1 MSTVVEEAAAAAP
14 RSGRRERVGWYFY
27 AFADHAFYTTV
38 LAVFIGPFLT
48 GIAKAAADGHGNVH
62 PLGITVAAGSYYP
75 YLVSLSVFLSV
86 FALPVVGAVA
96 DRSAHRK
103 RLLALTA
110 YVGAAICCCFALVP
124 PTGYLL
130 GGALFVL
137 ANIALSAASV
147 VYNSFLTQLVEPDR
161 RDSTSSLGW
170 ATGYVGGFAH
180 LALCLV
186 AVSVFGATSAT
197 ARGVM
202 VFAGLWWAGF
212 AVLPLLWL
220 HDRAPVRPAP
230 DEGGVLAAG
239 FRQLGQTLRHLK
251 AYPLTLMFLLAF
263 LVYNDG
269 IQTVIALASTYGT
282 EELKLEQGVLATTIL
297 IVQLVAFLGALLLGW
312 IASRAGAW
320 KTVLGSLVAWTAV
333 ILAAFWVPAGSPAL
347 FMLLGAAIGIVL
359 GGSQALSRSLF
370 SQLIPAGR
378 EAEYF
383 GFYAISDKGTSWL
396 GPLVFGL
403 VYQLTTS
410 YRTGI
415 VSLLV
420 FFVVGFVLL
429 LAVPVRRAIV
439 AAGNTPPHVL

>member
-1 MSTVVEEAAAAAP
+1 MSAVVAEAAAAAG
-14 RSGRRERVGWYFY
+14 SDRRERVGWYIY
-27 AFADHAFYTTV
+27 SFADHAFYTTV

-48 GIAKAAADGHGNVH
+48 GIAKAAADDHGNVH

-86 FALPVVGAVA
+86 FVLPVVGAVA
-96 DRSAHRK
+96 DRSPRRK
-103 RLLALTA
+103 RLLAATA
-110 YVGAAICCCFALVP
+110 FAGAAICCCFAVIP
-124 PTGYLL
+124 PMGYVI
-130 GGALFVL
+130 GGVLFVL

-147 VYNSFLTQLVEPDR
+147 VYNSFLSQLAAPDR
-161 RDSTSSLGW
+161 RDATSSLGW
-170 ATGYVGGFAH
+170 ATGYVGGFLH
-180 LALCLV
+180 LALSLVVV
-186 AVSVFGATSAT
+186 AVLGSTATT
-197 ARGVM
+197 ARVVM

-212 AVLPLLWL
+212 ALLPLLWL
-220 HDRAPVRPAP
+220 RDRAPLTAG
-230 DEGGVLAAG
+230 EGNTLSAG
-239 FRQLGQTLRHLK
+239 FRQLAQTLRHLK

-282 EELKLEQGVLATTIL
+282 EELKLTQAVLATTIL
-297 IVQLVAFLGALLLGW
+297 IVQLVAFVGALLLGW
-312 IASRAGAW
+312 VASRVGAW
-320 KTVLGSLVAWTAV
+320 KTVLGSLLAWTV
-333 ILAAFWVPAGSPAL
+333 IVLAAFWVPAGSPLL
-347 FMLLGAAIGIVL
+347 FMLLGAAIGVVL

-370 SQLIPAGR
+370 SQLIPTGR

-403 VYQLTTS
+403 VYQMTTS
-410 YRTGI
+410 YRSGI
-415 VSLLV
+415 VSLLI

-429 LAVPVRRAIV
+429 LAVPVRRAIA

>member
-1 MSTVVEEAAAAAP
+1 MSTVVEEAPAP
-14 RSGRRERVGWYFY
+14 PSSTRRERVGWYFY
-27 AFADHAFYTTV
+27 AFADHAFVTTV
-38 LAVFIGPFLT
+38 LAVVIGPYLT
-48 GIAKAAADGHGNVH
+48 SIAKNAADAHGQVH
-62 PLGITVAAGSYYP
+62 PFGITVAAGSYYP

-86 FALPVVGAVA
+86 FALPVTGALA

-103 RLLALTA
+103 WLLAGIAYAGAALTA
-110 YVGAAICCCFALVP
+110 GFALVP
-124 PTGYLL
+124 ATGYLL
-130 GGALFVL
+130 GGLLFVL

-147 VYNSFLTQLVEPDR
+147 VYNSFLSQLVGPDR
-161 RDSTSSLGW
+161 RDATSSIGW
-170 ATGYVGGFAH
+170 ATGYVGGG
-180 LALCLV
+180 LNLLV
-186 AVSVFGATSAT
+186 ALAIFTILGSDPPQV
-197 ARGVM
+197 RLVM
-202 VFAGLWWAGF
+202 VLCAVWWAGF

-220 HDRAPVRPAP
+220 RDRPPVNEEPVA
-230 DEGGVLAAG
+230 GGAWSSG

-269 IQTVIALASTYGT
+269 IQTVISLASTYGT
-282 EELKLEQGVLATTIL
+282 EELKLDEQVLAATIL
-297 IVQLVAFLGALLLGW
+297 IVQFVAFGGALLLGW

-320 KTVLGSLVAWTAV
+320 KTVLGSLVAWTLV
-333 ILAAFWVPAGSPAL
+333 ILATFWLPAHSPAL
-347 FMLLGAAIGIVL
+347 FMLIGVAIGVVL

-403 VYQLTTS
+403 VYQMTTS
-410 YRTGI
+410 YRVGI
-415 VSLLV
+415 VSLLI
-420 FFVVGFVLL
+420 FFVVGFFLL
-429 LAVPVRRAIV
+429 LAVPVRRAIT